1 MYKLRVSDP
10 ERGYNEYNKKLN
22 ILIVDDDTYSRESLQ
37 DIIKTRGHNVTA
49 LDEGMKCINRCS
61 KQNYDIIFMDYHMDS
76 LGDDLGEIDGATIT
90 NMLSECFEKDY
101 VIYAY
106 TGDNSFDAIKHFK
119 DNNMKGVFVKP
130 VDPSLIL
137 DFLKIIENNQ
147 ESNRLLSR
155 LSMKNKNF
163 IYFKTETPK
172 KIVSHDSNNIQSIAS
187 QKHRQDTSV

>member
-1 MYKLRVSDP
+1 MYKSHVSDP

-61 KQNYDIIFMDYHMDS
+61 NQNYDIIFMDYHMDT
-76 LGDDLGEIDGATIT
+76 LGEDLGEIDGATIT
-90 NMLSECFEKDY
+90 NMLNECFEKDY
-101 VIYAY
+101 IIYAY
-106 TGDNSFDAIKHFK
+106 TGDNSAEAIKHFK

-130 VDPSLIL
+130 VEPSLII
-137 DFLKIIENNQ
+137 DFLKIMESNT
-147 ESNRLLSR
+147 ESNRMLTR

-163 IYFKTETPK
+163 MYFKNLTPK
-172 KIVSHDSNNIQSIAS
+172 KPVNN
-187 QKHRQDTSV
+187 